1 MADFKTHI
9 TGSTILGIGYGTVA
23 HMKFGVPI
31 GHCAIAGAL
40 CSVAGMLPD
49 LDSKSGIPQREMLC
63 FVSVL
68 IPMLMMFR
76 FQELGFTAEQMV
88 FVAGVSYVVIRFGLG
103 ELFKRFTKHRGM
115 WHSIPAAAVA
125 AMATYLVCF
134 SPETS
139 IRLFKAWAVFL
150 GFILHLLLDE
160 VYSVDLMGRRLKKSW
175 GTALKFFG
183 KNQFANISTY
193 AKVALLAFM
202 IWNDGTFMDCCR
214 DRGFYN
220 HAHSDHDGHDHPLSD
235 PLSGIGLEP
244 EYLQGLFERSDDS
257 LRR

>member
-9 TGSTILGIGYGTVA
+9 SGSTLLGIAYGGVA
-23 HMKFGVPI
+23 HFHYGVPP
-31 GHCAIAGAL
+31 GHCITAGAL

-49 LDSKSGIPQREMLC
+49 LDSKTGIPQREMLC

-68 IPMLMMFR
+68 APMLMLFR
-76 FQELGFTAEQMV
+76 FQELGFNAEEMV
-88 FVAGVSYVVIRFGLG
+88 FITGLCYVLIRFGLG

-125 AMATYLVCF
+125 AMATYLICF
-134 SPETS
+134 SPETG

-160 VYSVDLMGRRLKKSW
+160 LYSVDLMGRRLKKSW

-183 KNQFANISTY
+183 KDQFANVATY
-193 AKVALLAFM
+193 AKLLLLLLMIGSETSFM
-202 IWNDGTFMDCCR
+202 NHCQSMGFCR
-214 DRGFYN
+214 D
-220 HAHSDHDGHDHPLSD
+220 HSADHQ
-235 PLSGIGLEP
+235 LESIDREVQEP
-244 EYLQGLFERSDDS
+244 RYLQGLF
-257 LRR
+257 RRPDEIGAR

>member
-9 TGSTILGIGYGTVA
+9 TSSTLLGIGYGVVA
-23 HMKFGVPI
+23 NTQFGVPI
-31 GHCAIAGAL
+31 GHCVIAGAL

-49 LDSKSGIPQREMLC
+49 LDSKTGIPQREMLC

-76 FQELGFTAEQMV
+76 LQELGFTMEQMV
-88 FVAGVSYVVIRFGLG
+88 FVSVVAYVVIRFGLG

-134 SPETS
+134 SPETHL
-139 IRLFKAWAVFL
+139 RLFKAWAVFL

-160 VYSVDLMGRRLKKSW
+160 FYSVDLMGRRLKKSW

-183 KNQFANISTY
+183 NNKLTNMLTY
-193 AKVALLAFM
+193 AKVVLLGFL
-202 IWNDGTFMDCCR
+202 IYNDGYLMDCCR
-214 DRGFYN
+214 EKGFNNYAKIEQ
-220 HAHSDHDGHDHPLSD
+220 HTDDHDDDENTPS
-235 PLSGIGLEP
+235 PA
-244 EYLQGLFERSDDS
+244 EYLQGLFERPDDS
-257 LRR
+257 NSFRR

>member
-9 TGSTILGIGYGTVA
+9 SGSLALGIAYGSVA
-23 HMKFGVPI
+23 HFKFGVPP
-31 GHCAIAGAL
+31 GHCMIAGAL
-40 CSVAGMLPD
+40 CTVAGMLPD
-49 LDSKSGIPQREMLC
+49 LDSKTGIPQREMLC

-68 IPMLMMFR
+68 VPMLMLFR

-88 FVAGVSYVVIRFGLG
+88 FVAGIAYVVIRFGLG

-150 GFILHLLLDE
+150 GFILHLVLDE

-183 KNQFANISTY
+183 NSQLANVATY
-193 AKVALLAFM
+193 AKVGLLSLMIANDGAFM
-202 IWNDGTFMDCCR
+202 NYCCPEHR
-214 DRGFYN
+214 FHQGQ
-220 HAHSDHDGHDHPLSD
+220 HDHATVES
-235 PLSGIGLEP
+235 SEP
-244 EYLQGLFERSDDS
+244 SYLQGLFERPDES

>member
-9 TGSTILGIGYGTVA
+9 SGSFALGVTYGAVA
-23 HMKFGVPI
+23 HFKFGVPP
-31 GHCAIAGAL
+31 GHCMIAGAL
-40 CSVAGMLPD
+40 CTVAGMLPD

-68 IPMLMMFR
+68 VPMLALFR

-150 GFILHLLLDE
+150 GFILHLILDE
-160 VYSVDLMGRRLKKSW
+160 LYSVDLMGRRLKKSW

-183 KNQFANISTY
+183 KNQFANVATY
-193 AKVALLAFM
+193 AKVGLLVLM
-202 IWNDGTFMDCCR
+202 ISSEGTFMDCCR
-214 DRGFYN
+214 ENGFYAD
-220 HAHSDHDGHDHPLSD
+220 HAHDHATTEDS
-235 PLSGIGLEP
+235 EP
-244 EYLQGLFERSDDS
+244 SYLQGLFERPDESF
-257 LRR
+257 RR

>member
-9 TGSTILGIGYGTVA
+9 TASTILGIGYGTAA
-23 HMKFGVPI
+23 HFKFGVPP
-31 GHCAIAGAL
+31 GHCMIAGAL

-49 LDSKSGIPQREMLC
+49 LDSKTGIPQREMLC

-68 IPMLMMFR
+68 VPMLMIFR
-76 FQELGFTAEQMV
+76 LQELGLTAEQMV
-88 FVAGVSYVVIRFGLG
+88 FVAGVSYVVIRFGVG
-103 ELFKRFTKHRGM
+103 ELFRRFTKHRGM

-134 SPETS
+134 SPETG
-139 IRLFKAWAVFL
+139 IRLFKAWAVFI
-150 GFILHLLLDE
+150 GFILHLILDE

-193 AKVALLAFM
+193 AKVAILAFM
-202 IWNDGTFMDCCR
+202 IANDGTFMKRCSEY
-214 DRGFYN
+214 GFCQ
-220 HAHSDHDGHDHPLSD
+220 HADGEHDHEQSISDHLPALK
-235 PLSGIGLEP
+235 P
-244 EYLQGLFERSDDS
+244 EYLQGLFERTEEPV
-257 LRR
+257 RR

>member
-9 TGSTILGIGYGTVA
+9 TASTILGVGYGTAA
-23 HMKFGVPI
+23 HFEFGVPP
-31 GHCAIAGAL
+31 GHCMIAGAL

-49 LDSKSGIPQREMLC
+49 LDSKTGIPQREMLC

-68 IPMLMMFR
+68 VPMLMIFR
-76 FQELGFTAEQMV
+76 LQELGLTAEQMV
-88 FVAGVSYVVIRFGLG
+88 FVAGVSYVGIRFGVG

-115 WHSIPAAAVA
+115 WHSIPAAGVA

-139 IRLFKAWAVFL
+139 IRMFKAWAVFI

-160 VYSVDLMGRRLKKSW
+160 LYSVDLMGRRLKKSW

-183 KNQFANISTY
+183 NNQLANISTY
-193 AKVALLAFM
+193 AKLGILAFM
-202 IWNDGTFMDCCR
+202 IANDGTFMESCR
-214 DRGFYN
+214 EHGFCQ
-220 HAHSDHDGHDHPLSD
+220 HADGENEHSILNPLTD
-235 PLSGIGLEP
+235 LKP
-244 EYLQGLFERSDDS
+244 EYLQGLFERTEDPV
-257 LRR
+257 RR